1 MPEITLPKLT
11 WAVTNNVRTAT
22 LLDGLI
28 SITVAL
34 EKGGYRA
41 TINGTTSIELP
52 DTYEAPG
59 VAIRAAK
66 SYLRTVLNHSLV
78 VKD

>member
-59 VAIRAAK
+59 LAIRAAK
-66 SYLRTVLNHSLV
+66 NYLSSVLNHSLV